1 MTALLA
7 QDLHHEQDALTC
19 ADLSREERLLSL
31 ADMLRDQIDSL
42 SAAHG
47 ALTTLYSLGRL
58 RYALDACAHIL
69 HNTFVTPGGSP
80 VISEELE
87 DLLSELQFA
96 CQNETIDWPRYG
108 ASNSQDVRV
117 L

>member
-42 SAAHG
+42 SAARG

-87 DLLSELQFA
+87 NLLSELQFA
-96 CQNETIDWPRYG
+96 CQNDTTDWPRYA